1 MRSRL
6 EVRSRARLCT
16 FNENAAHDAFHRSAA
31 MITESAEEIKK
42 TSNRDVVYV
51 TSERYVTMWFK
62 QNGAEYGAL
71 VLVIPAI

>member
-1 MRSRL
+1 
-6 EVRSRARLCT
+6 
-16 FNENAAHDAFHRSAA
+16 